1 MTVFLR
7 KYRKY
12 VGLVAFV
19 MAFSVALSNVSMTYT
34 QLVCSMKKDKMEMS
48 GESCCCKMEKDNETA
63 CENTENTENTGM
75 EEITGQSTLYIV
87 NSQSCCCSVT
97 QNESDKRNYIPVPQN
112 TVQNNLTPQ
121 SGEVI
126 GTLPVPNQIALTT
139 KISPEGETVPQGRE
153 IIILVSNF
161 RI

>member
-1 MTVFLR
+1 MTLLLR

-12 VGLVAFV
+12 IGFVAFV
-19 MAFSVALSNVSMTYT
+19 MAFSVALSNVSMAYT
-34 QLVCSMKKDKMEMS
+34 QLMCSMKMDNMTE
-48 GESCCCKMEKDNETA
+48 ESCCCKMEVEEHESVCETP
-63 CENTENTENTGM
+63 ESNTLAEV
-75 EEITGQSTLYIV
+75 TGQSTLYIV
-87 NSQSCCCSVT
+87 SPHNCCCSISES
-97 QNESDKRNYIPVPQN
+97 ESDKRNYIPVTQN
-112 TVQNNLTPQ
+112 TVTNNLTPQ

-126 GTLPVPNQIALTT
+126 GILPVPNQIALTT

>member
-7 KYRKY
+7 KYRNY
-12 VGLVAFV
+12 VGLIAFV
-19 MAFSVALSNVSMTYT
+19 LAFSVALSNVSLAYT
-34 QLVCSMKKDKMEMS
+34 QLMCSMKMDTMEMD
-48 GESCCCKMEKDNETA
+48 GGDCCCV
-63 CENTENTENTGM
+63 M
-75 EEITGQSTLYIV
+75 EEEEHKNVCETPEGNYLRQITAESTLYIV
-87 NSQSCCCSVT
+87 NPHNCCCSITQSESDKKTYIPVT
-97 QNESDKRNYIPVPQN
+97 QN
-112 TVQNNLTPQ
+112 TVSNNLTPQ

-126 GTLPVPNQIALTT
+126 GMLPVPSQIVIST

>member
-12 VGLVAFV
+12 VGLIAFV
-19 MAFSVALSNVSMTYT
+19 MAFSVALSNVSMAYT
-34 QLVCSMKKDKMEMS
+34 QLVCSMKKEKMEMS
-48 GESCCCKMEKDNETA
+48 GDSCCCKMEEENETA
-63 CENTENTENTGM
+63 CENPESAIL
-75 EEITGQSTLYIV
+75 EEITGQNTLYIV
-87 NSQSCCCSVT
+87 NSQSCCCSIT
-97 QNESDKRNYIPVPQN
+97 QNESDKRNFIPVTQN
-112 TVQNNLTPQ
+112 TVSNNLTPQ

-126 GTLPVPNQIALTT
+126 GTLPVPNQIALTS